1 MLART
6 RFVIH
11 VHLHVDYTKTFAKG
25 QSQFEFNAFTTH
37 SMLLLMSFNKNE
49 PKLAQLSKITIQVM
63 QSNQKYR
70 NYR

>member
-25 QSQFEFNAFTTH
+25 QSVSVLVRRFHDAFNAIV
-37 SMLLLMSFNKNE
+37 NV
-49 PKLAQLSKITIQVM
+49 AQK
-63 QSNQKYR
+63 K
-70 NYR
+70 